1 MNCQHFLNTSFDTVH
16 IILHFLKICV
26 IIYNYILYQNLYLFI
41 FPIYS
46 HILQR
51 LFSINNKIPHLTK
64 IINIFSKKIELF
76 LKLKILFNTK
86 RYKKFLCI
94 LHNSIFFPYLKG
106 LFLISCSIFLLT
118 FYNIFSQK
126 KEHDFSCSFFKDYLE
141 YKIHEW
147 FCKW

>member
-41 FPIYS
+41 FPIYF
-46 HILQR
+46 HILQH
-51 LFSINNKIPHLTK
+51 LFSINNKISHLTK
-64 IINIFSKKIELF
+64 IINNFLKKIELF
-76 LKLKILFNTK
+76 LKLKISFNTK
-86 RYKKFLCI
+86 RYKKFLISFII
-94 LHNSIFFPYLKG
+94 LY
-106 LFLISCSIFLLT
+106 FLIFKRPFLNIIFYLVSH
-118 FYNIFSQK
+118 ISQHFSTK